1 MAAPFSRPPPPR
13 WRFSTH
19 TRTHPP
25 TCGFRRTRART
36 AASAL
41 CTSAGDVRL
50 TDLCARFSANQ
61 CRHGGLG
68 GRGVWRR
75 QLRLR
80 RGRRNLVSPR
90 ASTVA
95 AINWPPL
102 PLSLRRRL
110 RRGRPLYPGCHAP
123 SSLCLC
129 ALCAFWRVF
138 NHTPDTAPPPRWPLK
153 RESERERTYIGSD
166 AIHTRVYIM
175 AWLLSVQQRW
185 RCVRAV
191 CVSLSR
197 VWPSAHQLLSSY
209 TSVTS
214 SVRLP

>member
-19 TRTHPP
+19 THTRTHPP
-25 TCGFRRTRART
+25 TCGLRRTRART

-41 CTSAGDVRL
+41 CTIAGDVRL

-80 RGRRNLVSPR
+80 RGRRNLVSLR

-95 AINWPPL
+95 AINGPPL

-110 RRGRPLYPGCHAP
+110 RRGRPLYPGRHAP
-123 SSLCLC
+123 WSLRRVC
-129 ALCAFWRVF
+129 ALCILWRVF
-138 NHTPDTAPPPRWPLK
+138 NQHTPEIP
-153 RESERERTYIGSD
+153 
-166 AIHTRVYIM
+166 
-175 AWLLSVQQRW
+175 QR
-185 RCVRAV
+185 
-191 CVSLSR
+191 
-197 VWPSAHQLLSSY
+197 Y
-209 TSVTS
+209 KVTTQ
-214 SVRLP
+214 